1 MRKNRASPGCGTG
14 CRPDLFYLGTWRSIL
29 LSDSVFEGHEHVS
42 VGTGQAEQQERKV
55 RVGLLAGAVLCLVA
69 SGGLL
74 WWRYGGAVFND
85 LVLTTLAWCF

>member
-1 MRKNRASPGCGTG
+1 M
-14 CRPDLFYLGTWRSIL
+14 
-29 LSDSVFEGHEHVS
+29 SVKTE
-42 VGTGQAEQQERKV
+42 QADQQERRV

>member
-1 MRKNRASPGCGTG
+1 MSIDTG
-14 CRPDLFYLGTWRSIL
+14 DIPR
-29 LSDSVFEGHEHVS
+29 
-42 VGTGQAEQQERKV
+42 QERRV
-55 RVGLLAGAVLCLVA
+55 RMSLLAGAVLCLVG

>member
-1 MRKNRASPGCGTG
+1 MQSSSLGERAVMSIDTG
-14 CRPDLFYLGTWRSIL
+14 NIP
-29 LSDSVFEGHEHVS
+29 
-42 VGTGQAEQQERKV
+42 QQERRV
-55 RVGLLAGAVLCLVA
+55 RMSLLAGAVLCLVG

>member
-1 MRKNRASPGCGTG
+1 MSLDTEQTDQHEKRA
-14 CRPDLFYLGTWRSIL
+14 R
-29 LSDSVFEGHEHVS
+29 VS
-42 VGTGQAEQQERKV
+42 
-55 RVGLLAGAVLCLVA
+55 LLAGAVLCLVA

>member
-1 MRKNRASPGCGTG
+1 MS
-14 CRPDLFYLGTWRSIL
+14 L
-29 LSDSVFEGHEHVS
+29 E
-42 VGTGQAEQQERKV
+42 TGQTDQQERRT
-55 RVGLLAGAVLCLVA
+55 RVSLLAGAVLCLVA

>member
-1 MRKNRASPGCGTG
+1 MNVDA
-14 CRPDLFYLGTWRSIL
+14 
-29 LSDSVFEGHEHVS
+29 
-42 VGTGQAEQQERKV
+42 GQVNDQERRA

-69 SGGLL
+69 AGGIL

>member
-1 MRKNRASPGCGTG
+1 
-14 CRPDLFYLGTWRSIL
+14 
-29 LSDSVFEGHEHVS
+29 VS
-42 VGTGQAEQQERKV
+42 AGTGQAEQQERRV

-85 LVLTTLAWCF
+85 LVSTTLAWCF

>member
-1 MRKNRASPGCGTG
+1 MRSSSLGERAVMSIDTG
-14 CRPDLFYLGTWRSIL
+14 NIP
-29 LSDSVFEGHEHVS
+29 
-42 VGTGQAEQQERKV
+42 QQERRV
-55 RVGLLAGAVLCLVA
+55 RMSLLAGAGLCLVG